1 MGYLRDHCQFAPVTK
16 ELLSGLGDFSCA
28 DETDISD
35 FFKSKSFPSA
45 NEMLSKSYCL
55 FDADKKEMVAAFC
68 VLNATLSTE
77 RLPNYSK
84 RSINKEL
91 RYEKQ
96 RKQYPATLIGQFVV
110 FDKFRKLRLGNE
122 LMQFV
127 LSWIMVYAQNM
138 GNRFA
143 VVDAINKPKVLQFYE
158 DNHFRYMFRSDEE
171 ELQAMGK
178 NSDEVLNTR
187 MMYFDL
193 MNINSRKD

>member
-1 MGYLRDHCQFAPVTK
+1 MGYLKDHCQFAPVTE
-16 ELLSGLGDFSCA
+16 ELLSDLGDFSCA

-35 FFKSKSFPSA
+35 FFKIKAIPSER
-45 NEMLSKSYCL
+45 EMLSKSYCL
-55 FDADKKEMVAAFC
+55 FDAEKKEMVAAFC
-68 VLNATLSTE
+68 VLNATLATE
-77 RLPNYSK
+77 HLPNYSK
-84 RSINKEL
+84 RAINKEL

-110 FDKFRKLRLGNE
+110 FDKFRELHLGDE

-127 LSWIMVYAQNM
+127 LSWIMVYAQKM

-158 DNHFRYMFRSDEE
+158 SNHFHYMFHSDEE

-178 NSDEVLNTR
+178 DPNEVLNTR

-193 MNINSRKD
+193 KTIKE